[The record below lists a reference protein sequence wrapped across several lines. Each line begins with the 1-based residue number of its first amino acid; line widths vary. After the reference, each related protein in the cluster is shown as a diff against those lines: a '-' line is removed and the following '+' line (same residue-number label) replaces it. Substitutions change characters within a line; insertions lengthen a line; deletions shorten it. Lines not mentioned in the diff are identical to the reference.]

1 MLQSRTFYSIMI
13 SLSLLSIMI
22 SIMISL
28 GLLMGLFAWAVTI
41 ASVSASPLGV
51 KQGK

>member
-1 MLQSRTFYSIMI
+1 MI

-41 ASVSASPLGV
+41 ASVSQLLLLGKTRKV
-51 KQGK
+51 RAVGE